1 MGREQRRKEQKQRKI
16 TKNEEF
22 IDTSINGL
30 TILKLAAAVVII
42 LFVLY
47 YAVAIFVTKELDVSN
62 NNDNSSSETNSN
74 NPTSISNKIL
84 AANIFNQKEE
94 KYYVYFYDFSNK
106 EDLVSTKLT
115 NNNEISNYLV
125 DTSSSLNSKY
135 ITSEN
140 SNPSAKSVS
149 ELKVKEETLLEITND
164 TITGYYEGS
173 SKILD
178 FLNK

>member
-1 MGREQRRKEQKQRKI
+1 MGREQRRREQKLRKV
-16 TKNEEF
+16 TKHEET

-30 TILKLAAAVVII
+30 TILKLVAAVALI
-42 LFVLY
+42 LFIIY
-47 YAVAIFVTKELDVSN
+47 YVVAIFITKELDVSN
-62 NNDNSSSETNSN
+62 NNSNSSSETQSGDA
-74 NPTSISNKIL
+74 TSVSNKIL

-94 KYYVYFYDFSNK
+94 KYYVYFYDFTDD
-106 EDLVSTKLT
+106 EDLVSSTLT
-115 NNNEISNYLV
+115 NNSEIISYLV

-135 ITSEN
+135 ITSDN
-140 SNPSAKSVS
+140 SNPSAKSIND
-149 ELKVKEETLLEITND
+149 LKVKEETLLEITND